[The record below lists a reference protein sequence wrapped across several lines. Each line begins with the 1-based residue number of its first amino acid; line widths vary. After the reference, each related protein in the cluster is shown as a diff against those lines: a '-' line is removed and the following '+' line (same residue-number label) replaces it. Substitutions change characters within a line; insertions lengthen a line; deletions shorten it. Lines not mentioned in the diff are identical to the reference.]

1 MNIVLSKLNRGSIAG
16 SQGKTAASSGA
27 ILARPSDM
35 LPGQPEWD
43 SGLAQILIGKPG
55 NKRWGL

>member
-35 LPGQPEWD
+35 LPGRLN
-43 SGLAQILIGKPG
+43 GILVWRKS
-55 NKRWGL
+55 